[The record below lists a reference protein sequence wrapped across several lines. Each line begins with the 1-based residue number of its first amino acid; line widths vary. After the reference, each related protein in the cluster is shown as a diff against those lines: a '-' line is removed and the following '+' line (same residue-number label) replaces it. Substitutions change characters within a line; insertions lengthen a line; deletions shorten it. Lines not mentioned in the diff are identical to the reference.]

1 MSDSTTHQIDK
12 TVRHFRQIL
21 LWPLQLMPIRDGA
34 PIQKHWE
41 RLQTPDPD
49 NPWRELVDEFTGD
62 PHLFQERHYSEF
74 VTFLPY
80 VQRFLYGEGKG
91 NGTDIVQESS
101 LRVFRRSDVAKVR
114 ITYPDPSTTPVT
126 FEVAHVDLYFFYDID
141 MVILT
146 IEVYADELPLRRAQD
161 TLFRFGRVYPTYWE
175 PEGRGGHCPKYVEWL
190 SGDGKVLAV
199 SDYEKREKY
208 LSFVCRYRAPCIA
221 SHWEWLLEP
230 LVLHHSGEKGLIR
243 YRQIEYHLMPLMAYL
258 IVDDPGAFS
267 RAEFV
272 RLGLAASPG
281 TPESLPY
288 SEPHLRDFEERFCY
302 DRYWSGRDG
311 DPPGT
316 RFMCSGRVF
325 TMVGDRSPRVFVDR
339 KTDLE
344 QFRHEYFL
352 LFLIPHFHR
361 AALLMLQD
369 RLVDATNRLD
379 VGDLESLRQ
388 FRRVIRQTLG
398 IFLRFTQRYWFHEVS
413 DHTQA
418 KELFRMIS
426 EHLGTARL
434 YAEVRTAIEDMNQYL
449 DSDALRRQ
457 GETMVRLTVV
467 TTFGLI
473 GVMTT
478 GFLGMNLF
486 AEAENPVPSK
496 VAYFLLVLIPST
508 ALTIYTVLKS
518 RRLADFLET
527 LADERRSSRDKLV
540 AFVNVWK
547 RRHGHTP
554 KFPQSPTHP
563 A

>member
-1 MSDSTTHQIDK
+1 
-12 TVRHFRQIL
+12 
-21 LWPLQLMPIRDGA
+21 MPIREGA
-34 PIQKHWE
+34 QIQKHWE
-41 RLQTPDPD
+41 LLEKPDTD
-49 NPWRELVDEFTGD
+49 NPWCELADEFTGD
-62 PHLFQERHYSEF
+62 PNLFQERHYSEF

-91 NGTDIVQESS
+91 SSPDIVQESS

-114 ITYPDPSTTPVT
+114 ITYPDPRATPVT

-141 MVILT
+141 VVILT
-146 IEVYADELPLRRAQD
+146 VEIYADDLPLPRAQD

-190 SGDGKVLAV
+190 SSDGTVLAV

-230 LVLHHSGEKGLIR
+230 LVLHHSGKKGLIR
-243 YRQIEYHLMPLMAYL
+243 YRQIEYHLMPLMSYL
-258 IVDDPGAFS
+258 VVDDPGALT
-267 RAEFV
+267 RADFV

-288 SEPHLRDFEERFCY
+288 SECHLKDFEGRYCY
-302 DRYWSGRDG
+302 DRYWNEQDRDR
-311 DPPGT
+311 PGT

-361 AALLMLQD
+361 AALLMLEA
-369 RLVDATNRLD
+369 RLVDAMNRLD
-379 VGDLESLRQ
+379 ISKPESVRQ

-426 EHLGTARL
+426 EHLGTTRL
-434 YAEVRTAIEDMNQYL
+434 YGEVRTAIEDMNQYL
-449 DSDALRRQ
+449 DSEALRRQ

-467 TTFGLI
+467 TTVGLI
-473 GVMTT
+473 GVMAT
-478 GFLGMNLF
+478 GVLGMNLF
-486 AEAENPVPSK
+486 AEAESSTLTKIV
-496 VAYFLLVLIPST
+496 YFLLVLIPST
-508 ALTIYTVLKS
+508 AITIYTVLKS

-527 LADERRSSRDKLV
+527 MADERRSSRDKLA

-547 RRHGHTP
+547 SKHDQVQDKRP
-554 KFPQSPTHP
+554 
-563 A
+563 

>member
-1 MSDSTTHQIDK
+1 M
-12 TVRHFRQIL
+12 VGHFRQIL
-21 LWPLQLMPIRDGA
+21 LWPLQLMPIREGA
-34 PIQKHWE
+34 QIQKHWE
-41 RLQTPDPD
+41 RLERPDAD
-49 NPWRELVDEFTGD
+49 NPWCELADEFTGD
-62 PHLFQERHYSEF
+62 PNLFQERHYSEF

-91 NGTDIVQESS
+91 SSPDIVQESS

-114 ITYPDPSTTPVT
+114 ITYPDPRATPVT

-141 MVILT
+141 VVILT
-146 IEVYADELPLRRAQD
+146 VEIYADNLSLSQAQD

-175 PEGRGGHCPKYVEWL
+175 PEGQGGHCPKCVEWL
-190 SGDGKVLAV
+190 SADSTVLAV

-230 LVLHHSGEKGLIR
+230 LVLHHSGKRGLIR
-243 YRQIEYHLMPLMAYL
+243 YRQIEYHLMPLMGYL
-258 IVDDPGAFS
+258 VVDDPGALT
-267 RAEFV
+267 RADFV

-288 SEPHLRDFEERFCY
+288 SERHLSDFEERYCY
-302 DRYWSGRDG
+302 DRYWNGQDRDR
-311 DPPGT
+311 PGT

-352 LFLIPHFHR
+352 LFLISHFHR
-361 AALLMLQD
+361 AALLMLEA
-369 RLVDATNRLD
+369 RLVDAMNRLD
-379 VGDLESLRQ
+379 ISKPDSVRQ

-398 IFLRFTQRYWFHEVS
+398 IFLRFTQRYWSHEVS

-434 YAEVRTAIEDMNQYL
+434 YGEVRTAIEDMNQYL

-473 GVMTT
+473 GVMAT

-486 AEAENPVPSK
+486 AAAESSTLTKIV
-496 VAYFLLVLIPST
+496 YFLLVLIPST
-508 ALTIYTVLKS
+508 VITIYTVLKS

-527 LADERRSSRDKLV
+527 LADERRSSRDKLE

-547 RRHGHTP
+547 AKHDQDKRPH
-554 KFPQSPTHP
+554 
-563 A
+563 

>member
-1 MSDSTTHQIDK
+1 MTEP
-12 TVRHFRQIL
+12 TVPQTNKKVGHFRQIL
-21 LWPLQLMPIRDGA
+21 LWPLQLMPIREGA
-34 PIQKHWE
+34 QIQKHWE
-41 RLQTPDPD
+41 LLEKPDTD
-49 NPWRELVDEFTGD
+49 NPWCELADEFTGD
-62 PHLFQERHYSEF
+62 PNLFQERHYSEF

-91 NGTDIVQESS
+91 SSPDIVQESS

-114 ITYPDPSTTPVT
+114 ITYPDPRATPVT

-141 MVILT
+141 VVILT
-146 IEVYADELPLRRAQD
+146 VEIYADDLPLPRAQD

-190 SGDGKVLAV
+190 SSDGTVLAV

-230 LVLHHSGEKGLIR
+230 LVLHHSGKKGLIR
-243 YRQIEYHLMPLMAYL
+243 YRQIEYHLMPLMSYL
-258 IVDDPGAFS
+258 VVDDPGALT
-267 RAEFV
+267 RADFV

-288 SEPHLRDFEERFCY
+288 SECHLKDFEGRYCY
-302 DRYWSGRDG
+302 DRYWNEQDRDR
-311 DPPGT
+311 PGT

-361 AALLMLQD
+361 AALLMLEA
-369 RLVDATNRLD
+369 RLVDAMNRLD
-379 VGDLESLRQ
+379 ISKPESVRQ

-434 YAEVRTAIEDMNQYL
+434 YGEVRTAIEDMNQYL

-467 TTFGLI
+467 TTVGLI
-473 GVMTT
+473 GVMAT
-478 GFLGMNLF
+478 GVLGMNLF
-486 AEAENPVPSK
+486 AEAESSTLTKIV
-496 VAYFLLVLIPST
+496 YFLLVLIPST
-508 ALTIYTVLKS
+508 AITIYTVLKS

-527 LADERRSSRDKLV
+527 MADERRSSRDKLA
-540 AFVNVWK
+540 AFVNVWRTQHDQDK
-547 RRHGHTP
+547 KAH
-554 KFPQSPTHP
+554 
-563 A
+563 

>member
-1 MSDSTTHQIDK
+1 M
-12 TVRHFRQIL
+12 VGHFRQIL
-21 LWPLQLMPIRDGA
+21 LWPLQLMPIREGA
-34 PIQKHWE
+34 QIQKHWE
-41 RLQTPDPD
+41 RLERPDAD
-49 NPWRELVDEFTGD
+49 NPWCELADEFTGD
-62 PHLFQERHYSEF
+62 PNLFQERHYSEF

-91 NGTDIVQESS
+91 NSPDIVQESS

-114 ITYPDPSTTPVT
+114 ITYPDPRATPVT

-141 MVILT
+141 VVILT
-146 IEVYADELPLRRAQD
+146 VEIYADDLSLSQAQD

-175 PEGRGGHCPKYVEWL
+175 PEGQGGHCPKCVEWL
-190 SGDGKVLAV
+190 SADSTVLAV

-230 LVLHHSGEKGLIR
+230 LVLHHSGKKGLIR
-243 YRQIEYHLMPLMAYL
+243 YRQIEYHLMPLMGYL
-258 IVDDPGAFS
+258 VVDDPGALT
-267 RAEFV
+267 RADFV

-288 SEPHLRDFEERFCY
+288 SERHLSDFEERYCY
-302 DRYWSGRDG
+302 DRYWNGQDRDR
-311 DPPGT
+311 PGT

-352 LFLIPHFHR
+352 LFLISHFHR
-361 AALLMLQD
+361 AALLMLEA
-369 RLVDATNRLD
+369 RLVDAMNRLD
-379 VGDLESLRQ
+379 ISKPDSVRQ

-398 IFLRFTQRYWFHEVS
+398 IFLRFTQRYWSHEVS

-434 YAEVRTAIEDMNQYL
+434 YGEVRTAIEDMNQYL

-473 GVMTT
+473 GVMAT

-486 AEAENPVPSK
+486 AAAESSTLTKIV
-496 VAYFLLVLIPST
+496 YFLLVLIPST
-508 ALTIYTVLKS
+508 VITIYTVLKS

-527 LADERRSSRDKLV
+527 LADERRSSRDKLA

-547 RRHGHTP
+547 AKHDQDKRPH
-554 KFPQSPTHP
+554 
-563 A
+563 

>member
-1 MSDSTTHQIDK
+1 MSEP
-12 TVRHFRQIL
+12 TVPQASKKVGHFRQIL
-21 LWPLQLMPIRDGA
+21 LWPLQLMPIREGA
-34 PIQKHWE
+34 QIQKHWE
-41 RLQTPDPD
+41 LLERPDAD
-49 NPWRELVDEFTGD
+49 NPWCELADEFTGD
-62 PHLFQERHYSEF
+62 PNLFQERHYSEF

-80 VQRFLYGEGKG
+80 VQHFLYGEGKG
-91 NGTDIVQESS
+91 SSPDIVQESS

-114 ITYPDPSTTPVT
+114 ITYPDPRATPVT

-141 MVILT
+141 VVILT
-146 IEVYADELPLRRAQD
+146 VEIYADDLSLPRAQD
-161 TLFRFGRVYPTYWE
+161 TLFRLGRVYPTYWE

-190 SGDGKVLAV
+190 SSDGTVLAV

-230 LVLHHSGEKGLIR
+230 LVLHHSGKKGLIR
-243 YRQIEYHLMPLMAYL
+243 YRQIEYHLMPLMSYVV
-258 IVDDPGAFS
+258 VDDPGALT
-267 RAEFV
+267 RADFV

-288 SEPHLRDFEERFCY
+288 SECHLSDFEERYCY
-302 DRYWSGRDG
+302 DRYWNEQDRDR
-311 DPPGT
+311 PGT

-361 AALLMLQD
+361 AALLMLEA
-369 RLVDATNRLD
+369 RLVDAMNRLD
-379 VGDLESLRQ
+379 ISKPDSVRQ

-434 YAEVRTAIEDMNQYL
+434 YGEVRTAIEDMNQYL

-467 TTFGLI
+467 TTVGLI
-473 GVMTT
+473 GVMAT
-478 GFLGMNLF
+478 GVLGMNLF
-486 AEAENPVPSK
+486 AEAENSTLTKIV
-496 VAYFLLVLIPST
+496 YFLLVLIPST
-508 ALTIYTVLKS
+508 AITIYTVLKS

-527 LADERRSSRDKLV
+527 MADERRSSRDKLA
-540 AFVNVWK
+540 AFVNVWRTQHDQDK
-547 RRHGHTP
+547 RAH
-554 KFPQSPTHP
+554 
-563 A
+563 

>member
-1 MSDSTTHQIDK
+1 MTEP
-12 TVRHFRQIL
+12 TVLETNKKVGHFRQIL
-21 LWPLQLMPIRDGA
+21 LWPLQLMPIREGA
-34 PIQKHWE
+34 QIQKHWE
-41 RLQTPDPD
+41 RLEKPDAD
-49 NPWRELVDEFTGD
+49 NPWCELADEFTGD
-62 PHLFQERHYSEF
+62 PNLFQERHYSEF

-91 NGTDIVQESS
+91 GSPDIVQESS
-101 LRVFRRSDVAKVR
+101 LRVFRRCDVAKVR
-114 ITYPDPSTTPVT
+114 ITYPDPLAIPVT

-141 MVILT
+141 VVILT
-146 IEVYADELPLRRAQD
+146 VEIYADDLSLPRVQD
-161 TLFRFGRVYPTYWE
+161 TLFRFGRGYPTYWE

-190 SGDGKVLAV
+190 SADGTVLAV
-199 SDYEKREKY
+199 SDYENREKY

-230 LVLHHSGEKGLIR
+230 LVLHHSGKKGLIR
-243 YRQIEYHLMPLMAYL
+243 YRQIEYHLMPLMSYVV
-258 IVDDPGAFS
+258 VDDPGALT
-267 RAEFV
+267 RADFV

-288 SEPHLRDFEERFCY
+288 SERHLSDFEGRYCY
-302 DRYWSGRDG
+302 DRYWNEQDRDR
-311 DPPGT
+311 PGT

-361 AALLMLQD
+361 AALLMLEA
-369 RLVDATNRLD
+369 RLVDAMNRLD
-379 VGDLESLRQ
+379 ISRPDSVRQ

-418 KELFRMIS
+418 KELFRMTS

-434 YAEVRTAIEDMNQYL
+434 YGEVRTAIEDMNQYL

-473 GVMTT
+473 GVMAT

-486 AEAENPVPSK
+486 AAAENSTFTKIV
-496 VAYFLLVLIPST
+496 YFLLVLIPSA

-527 LADERRSSRDKLV
+527 MADERRSSRDKLA

-547 RRHGHTP
+547 AKHDLDN
-554 KFPQSPTHP
+554 SPY
-563 A
+563 

>member
-1 MSDSTTHQIDK
+1 
-12 TVRHFRQIL
+12 
-21 LWPLQLMPIRDGA
+21 MPIREGA
-34 PIQKHWE
+34 QIQKHWE
-41 RLQTPDPD
+41 LLEKPDTD
-49 NPWRELVDEFTGD
+49 NPWCELADEFTGD
-62 PHLFQERHYSEF
+62 PNLFQERHYSEF

-91 NGTDIVQESS
+91 SSPDIVQESS

-114 ITYPDPSTTPVT
+114 ITYPDPRATPVT

-141 MVILT
+141 VVILT
-146 IEVYADELPLRRAQD
+146 VEIYADDLSLPRAQD

-190 SGDGKVLAV
+190 SSDGTVLAV

-230 LVLHHSGEKGLIR
+230 LVLHHSGKKGLIR
-243 YRQIEYHLMPLMAYL
+243 YRQIEYHLMPLMSYL
-258 IVDDPGAFS
+258 VVDDPGALT
-267 RAEFV
+267 RADFV

-288 SEPHLRDFEERFCY
+288 SECHLKDFEGRYCY
-302 DRYWSGRDG
+302 DRYWNEQDRDR
-311 DPPGT
+311 PGT

-361 AALLMLQD
+361 AALLMLEA
-369 RLVDATNRLD
+369 RLVDAMNRLD
-379 VGDLESLRQ
+379 ISKPESVRQ

-434 YAEVRTAIEDMNQYL
+434 YGEVRTAIEDMNQYL

-467 TTFGLI
+467 TTVGLI
-473 GVMTT
+473 GVMAT
-478 GFLGMNLF
+478 GVLGMNLF
-486 AEAENPVPSK
+486 AEAESSTLTKIV
-496 VAYFLLVLIPST
+496 YFLLVLIPST
-508 ALTIYTVLKS
+508 AITIYTVLKS

-527 LADERRSSRDKLV
+527 MADERRSSRDKLA
-540 AFVNVWK
+540 AFVNVWRTQHDQDK
-547 RRHGHTP
+547 RAH
-554 KFPQSPTHP
+554 
-563 A
+563 

>member
-1 MSDSTTHQIDK
+1 MSESTISQADK

-21 LWPLQLMPIRDGA
+21 LWPLQLMPIHEGA
-34 PIQKHWE
+34 QIQKHCE
-41 RLQTPDPD
+41 RLEKPGSD
-49 NPWRELVDEFTGD
+49 NPWCELADEFTGD
-62 PHLFQERHYSEF
+62 PNLFQERHYSEF

-91 NGTDIVQESS
+91 SSPDIVQESS

-114 ITYPDPSTTPVT
+114 ITYPDPHATPIT
-126 FEVAHVDLYFFYDID
+126 FEVAHADLYFFYDID
-141 MVILT
+141 VVILT
-146 IEVYADELPLRRAQD
+146 VEIYAEDLPLPRAQD
-161 TLFRFGRVYPTYWE
+161 TLFRFGRGYPTYWE

-190 SGDGKVLAV
+190 SADGKVLAV

-230 LVLHHSGEKGLIR
+230 LVLHHSGKKGLIR

-258 IVDDPGAFS
+258 VVDDPGALT

-288 SEPHLRDFEERFCY
+288 SERHLSDFEERYCY
-302 DRYWSGRDG
+302 DRYWNGRDH
-311 DPPGT
+311 DRPGT

-325 TMVGDRSPRVFVDR
+325 TMVGDCSPRIFVDR

-352 LFLIPHFHR
+352 LFLIAHFHR
-361 AALLMLQD
+361 AALLMLED
-369 RLVDATNRLD
+369 RLVDAMNRLD
-379 VGDLESLRQ
+379 ISKPDSVRQ
-388 FRRVIRQTLG
+388 FRRVLRETLG
-398 IFLRFTQRYWFHEVS
+398 VFLRFTQRYWFHEIS

-418 KELFRMIS
+418 KELFRMMS

-434 YAEVRTAIEDMNQYL
+434 YAEVRTAIEDMSQYL
-449 DSDALRRQ
+449 DSDVLRRQ

-473 GVMTT
+473 GMTAT

-486 AEAENPVPSK
+486 AAAESPVPTK
-496 VAYFLLVLIPST
+496 IFYFLLVLIPSA
-508 ALTIYTVLKS
+508 ALITYTVLKS
-518 RRLADFLET
+518 RRLSDFLET
-527 LADERRSSRDKLV
+527 LADERQSPRAKLA

-547 RRHGHTP
+547 RERDQD
-554 KFPQSPTHP
+554 KRPQ
-563 A
+563 

>member
-1 MSDSTTHQIDK
+1 MEPSMFASTINSSDK

-21 LWPLQLMPIRDGA
+21 LWPLQLMPIREGA

-41 RLQTPDPD
+41 RLQTPDAD
-49 NPWRELVDEFTGD
+49 NPWCELADEFTGD
-62 PHLFQERHYSEF
+62 PDLFQERHYSEF
-74 VTFLPY
+74 VTFLPF

-91 NGTDIVQESS
+91 GSPDIVQESS
-101 LRVFRRSDVAKVR
+101 IRVFRRSDVAKVR
-114 ITYPDPSTTPVT
+114 ITYPDPLATPVT

-146 IEVYADELPLRRAQD
+146 VEICAKDLPLPRAQD

-190 SGDGKVLAV
+190 SADDKVLAV

-230 LVLHHSGEKGLIR
+230 LVLHHSGKKGLIR

-258 IVDDPGAFS
+258 IVDDPAS
-267 RAEFV
+267 LTRAEFV

-288 SEPHLRDFEERFCY
+288 SEHHLRDFEERYCY
-302 DRYWSGRDG
+302 DRYWSGQDVDR
-311 DPPGT
+311 PGT
-316 RFMCSGRVF
+316 RFMCSGRIF

-379 VGDLESLRQ
+379 VGNVESVRQ

-398 IFLRFTQRYWFHEVS
+398 VFLRFTQRYWFHDVS

-426 EHLGTARL
+426 QHLGTARL
-434 YAEVRTAIEDMNQYL
+434 YTEVRTAIEDMNQYL

-473 GVMTT
+473 GVMAT

-486 AEAENPVPSK
+486 AAAESPVLTK
-496 VAYFLLVLIPST
+496 ITYFLLVLIPST

-527 LADERRSSRDKLV
+527 LADERRSSRDKLA
-540 AFVNVWK
+540 AFINVWK
-547 RRHGHTP
+547 TRHG
-554 KFPQSPTHP
+554 QTHKVS
-563 A
+563 

>member
-1 MSDSTTHQIDK
+1 MSEP
-12 TVRHFRQIL
+12 TVPQANKKVGHFRQIL
-21 LWPLQLMPIRDGA
+21 LWPLQLMPIREGA
-34 PIQKHWE
+34 LIQKHWE
-41 RLQTPDPD
+41 LLERPDAD
-49 NPWRELVDEFTGD
+49 NPWCELADEFTGD
-62 PHLFQERHYSEF
+62 PNLFQERHYSEF

-91 NGTDIVQESS
+91 SSPDIVQESS

-114 ITYPDPSTTPVT
+114 ITYPDPRATPVT

-141 MVILT
+141 VVILT
-146 IEVYADELPLRRAQD
+146 VEIYADDLSLPRAQD
-161 TLFRFGRVYPTYWE
+161 TLFRFGRVYPTFWE

-190 SGDGKVLAV
+190 SSDGTVLAV

-230 LVLHHSGEKGLIR
+230 LVLHHSGKKGLIR
-243 YRQIEYHLMPLMAYL
+243 YRQIEYHLMPLMSYL
-258 IVDDPGAFS
+258 VVDDPGTLT
-267 RAEFV
+267 RADFV

-288 SEPHLRDFEERFCY
+288 SERHLSDFEERYCY
-302 DRYWSGRDG
+302 DRYWNEQDRDR
-311 DPPGT
+311 PGT

-361 AALLMLQD
+361 AALLMLEA
-369 RLVDATNRLD
+369 RLVDAMNRLD
-379 VGDLESLRQ
+379 ISKPESVRQ

-418 KELFRMIS
+418 KELFRLIS

-434 YAEVRTAIEDMNQYL
+434 YGEVRTAIEDMNQYL

-467 TTFGLI
+467 TTVGLI
-473 GVMTT
+473 GVMAT
-478 GFLGMNLF
+478 GVLGMNLF
-486 AEAENPVPSK
+486 AEAESSTLTKIV
-496 VAYFLLVLIPST
+496 YFLLVLIPST
-508 ALTIYTVLKS
+508 AITIYTVLKS

-527 LADERRSSRDKLV
+527 MADERRSSRDKLA
-540 AFVNVWK
+540 AFVNVWRTQHDQDK
-547 RRHGHTP
+547 RAH
-554 KFPQSPTHP
+554 
-563 A
+563 

>member
-1 MSDSTTHQIDK
+1 MPDTSLSQADQ

-21 LWPLQLMPIRDGA
+21 LWPLQLMPIREGTH
-34 PIQKHWE
+34 IQKHWE
-41 RLQTPDPD
+41 RLETPGADH
-49 NPWRELVDEFTGD
+49 PWREVLDEFTGD
-62 PHLFQERHYSEF
+62 PAFFQERHYSEF

-91 NGTDIVQESS
+91 NSPEIVQASS
-101 LRVFRRSDVAKVR
+101 FRVFRRGDVAKVR
-114 ITYPDPSTTPVT
+114 ITYPEALAAPVT

-141 MVILT
+141 VVILT
-146 IEVYADELPLRRAQD
+146 IEVYADDVPLARAQD
-161 TLFRFGRVYPTYWE
+161 TLFRFGRGYPTYWE

-190 SGDGKVLAV
+190 STDGTVLAV

-208 LSFVCRYRAPCIA
+208 LSFVCRYRAQCFA

-230 LVLHHSGEKGLIR
+230 LVLHHSEKQGLIR
-243 YRQIEYHLMPLMAYL
+243 YRQIESHLLPQMAYL
-258 IVDDPGAFS
+258 VVDDPGALT

-281 TPESLPY
+281 TPDSLPY
-288 SEPHLRDFEERFCY
+288 SERHLRDFEERYCY
-302 DRYWSGRDG
+302 DRYWNGQDRDR
-311 DPPGT
+311 PGT
-316 RFMCSGRVF
+316 RFMCNGRTF
-325 TMVGDRSPRVFVDR
+325 TMVSDCSPRVFVDR

-352 LFLIPHFHR
+352 LFLMPHFHR
-361 AALLMLQD
+361 AALLMLED
-369 RLVDATNRLD
+369 RLVDAMNRLD
-379 VGDLESLRQ
+379 ISNPQSVRQ
-388 FRRVIRQTLG
+388 FRRVIRQALG
-398 IFLRFTQRYWFHEVS
+398 VFLRFTQRYWFHEVS

-418 KELFRMIS
+418 KELFHMIS

-434 YAEVRTAIEDMNQYL
+434 YAEVRTAIEDMNQFL

-473 GVMTT
+473 GVTT
-478 GFLGMNLF
+478 MSFLGMNLLAA
-486 AEAENPVPSK
+486 AESSLLTK

-508 ALTIYTVLKS
+508 AITLYTVLKS
-518 RRLADFLET
+518 RRLADWLEI
-527 LADERRSSRDKLV
+527 LADERQPSRGKFA

-547 RRHGHTP
+547 TERG
-554 KFPQSPTHP
+554 QSTNPH
-563 A
+563 